1 LANRLNIN
9 EFIPTSADEVKKRGW
24 KELDVILFTGD
35 AYIDHPS
42 FGIAIIARLLEK
54 KGLRVAVV
62 PQPNWRDDLRD
73 FKKLGKPNLFFGVTA
88 GNMDSMVNHYTANKR
103 LRSDDAYTPGN
114 KAGFRPDY
122 ATIVYTKIL
131 KQLFPE
137 VPVLLGG
144 IEASMRRLT
153 HYDYWSDTL
162 KPSILVESGADILVY
177 GMAEKSVDMLTDFF
191 ISDKKIENIKNI
203 NQIAYLID
211 KTTFISNYNS
221 SEYIILNS
229 YEDCKESKIKF
240 ALNFKAIEENSNS
253 LNPKYLIEPY
263 GEKYIVAN
271 PAYPPLSEKEMDEIY
286 DLPFT
291 RLPHP
296 RYFKKQPIP
305 AYEMIKNSV
314 VIHRGCFGGCSF
326 CTISAHQ
333 GKFISSRSESSILN
347 ELKKITNSNGFK
359 GHISDLGGPS
369 ANMYKMHG
377 FDKEKCMKCK
387 RPSCLYPNVCKN
399 LNINHTPLLNLY
411 KKARSL
417 NKINKITIGSGIRYD
432 LFLNENGTFIDE
444 SGKDYFYQLLKYHV
458 SGRLKVAPEHTSE
471 KVLKLTRKPS
481 FKLFETLYKIFYNIN
496 RKYSLN
502 LQLIPYFIS
511 GLPDCDI
518 AEMKFL
524 TKKMEMLNIKPEQV
538 QLFTPTPMTLASVMY
553 YTEMDPYTLK
563 KIYIAKDKN
572 ERDRQHQIFFWYKK

>member
-296 RYFKKQPIP
+296 RYLKKQPIP

>member
-1 LANRLNIN
+1 MANRLNIN